1 MTFAYLMPGSS
12 GRRLALAVTAVIA
25 AVGVTIVAQDPSAGA
40 RGGRGRGAAPPN
52 PLGQPLLDP
61 AGHVRDDAMVHAPLP
76 AGEAQY
82 ADLDGRHMKEVVKD
96 FVAISRRNRDA
107 GEVFWGRNVG
117 TAGHAEAQDWT
128 EAYFAKVGL
137 QKIHRQSF
145 DLRPQWFP
153 AKGWE
158 VSFTSGGRSYT
169 FQSARPAYGM
179 PSTPSGGLTLDLA
192 WAGMGTAA
200 DFAGR
205 DVKGKAV
212 LIQDILTPGVLNRWI
227 NNEGAVQ
234 RAIDNGAAAI
244 GIVYGVADNF
254 ALWEGARTGPGF
266 NVGFDDGKVLRELLG
281 KGQPVKVTLKVSG
294 EMRPG
299 LKTASVLGTLPGTTD
314 EEIIVMAHMD
324 GYFDGAIDNASG
336 IAVMMGLAEHFAK
349 TPQARRRRSIRFM
362 GSAGHHGGPG
372 ASWLHDSKDTELAKT
387 VLMIN
392 LEHVAAVR
400 TKYWGSKLRMTT
412 AVSPMRWWV
421 YGSKE
426 LLEVA
431 LTSFSRFNV
440 GITADMDT
448 GASGEMGA
456 VARDAPSIQ
465 VITSPEPKHTEQDG
479 VEWVPANGLE
489 QIARAYARI
498 IDEVNKLDRRQL
510 LPPAPGTNS
519 AGARQP

>member
-1 MTFAYLMPGSS
+1 M
-12 GRRLALAVTAVIA
+12 RRVAPVAVAVVVVVSA
-25 AVGVTIVAQDPSAGA
+25 TVVAQDPG
-40 RGGRGRGAAPPN
+40 RGGRGGRGAAPPN

-76 AGEAQY
+76 PSEARY
-82 ADLDGRHMKEVVKD
+82 SDLDGRHMKDVLQD
-96 FVAISRRNRDA
+96 FVAISRRNRDS
-107 GEVFWGRNVG
+107 GEAFWGRNVG
-117 TAGHAEAQDWT
+117 TAGHAEAQDWV
-128 EAYFAKVGL
+128 EAYFRKVGL
-137 QKIHRQSF
+137 QKIHRESF
-145 DLRPQWFP
+145 DLRPQWFA

-169 FQSARPAYGM
+169 FASARPAFGM
-179 PSTPSGGLTLDLA
+179 PSTPAGGLTLDLV

-227 NNEGAVQ
+227 NNEGAVK
-234 RAIDNGAAAI
+234 RAIDNGAAAV

-254 ALWEGARTGPGF
+254 ALWEGTRTGPGF
-266 NVGFDDGKVLRELLG
+266 NVGFEDGKVLRELLG
-281 KGQPVKVTLKVSG
+281 KGEPVKVTLKVAG
-294 EMRPG
+294 EMRSG

-314 EEIIVMAHMD
+314 EEVIVMAHID
-324 GYFDGAIDNASG
+324 GYFDGALDNASG

-349 TPQARRRRSIRFM
+349 VPQAQRRRSIRFM

-372 ASWLHDSKDTELAKT
+372 ASWLHDRREIELANT

-400 TKYWGSKLRMTT
+400 TKYWGARLRMTT
-412 AVSPMRWWV
+412 GVSPMRWWV
-421 YGSKE
+421 YGSKD
-426 LLEVA
+426 LLDIA

-440 GITADMDT
+440 AITADMDAN
-448 GASGEMGA
+448 ASGEMGA

-479 VEWVPANGLE
+479 PEWVPANGLE

-498 IDEVNKLDRRQL
+498 IEEVNKLDRRRIMAS
-510 LPPAPGTNS
+510 PPSTNS
-519 AGARQP
+519 AAGRPQGQR